1 MKTNQSLRVL
11 SDLEVSLNSDSLSGV
26 RVGMCI
32 GGGIAAIETP
42 KVIRE
47 LRRRGASVRVYAT
60 ETALKFIGKDALEW
74 ACTQPVVSSAT
85 GLAEHIATEDIV
97 LVLPATTDLIGK
109 AAQGICPDACSTYI
123 QSALGYGKQ
132 ILFVPTMHDSLRE
145 SPAFKSNVLTLST
158 FKGVEFISPRIEE
171 GKWKSPAPES
181 VALEVSYRFN
191 RQDKLNK
198 GLRHRKAL
206 VTLGGTLVR
215 IDSARALSNFSTG
228 TLGAKVVESLLESG
242 TEVIA
247 LCASHS
253 ATLPECS
260 GLQKIDAPLFE
271 DFKSWLENEKN
282 TESLDGIFHLAAVS
296 DFSTE
301 TKKNAKISSQEDN
314 LKLSLQKLPKLIQ
327 LPSLRKIR
335 FKLACKYTASNTQ
348 DEFAKASTL
357 LNSLSLD
364 SVYWNWGEG
373 AFGAASTG
381 GGLLLSDGAKGK
393 AEIATKNQAAKAMV
407 NLFDKRDLE

>member
-1 MKTNQSLRVL
+1 LKTDQSIRAL
-11 SDLEVSLNSDSLSGV
+11 SDLEVSLNSDSLMGI
-26 RVGMCI
+26 RVGMCV
-32 GGGIAAIETP
+32 GGGIAAIEAP

-47 LRRRGASVRVYAT
+47 LRRRGAFVRVYAT
-60 ETALKFIGKDALEW
+60 ENALRFIGKDALEW
-74 ACTQPVVSSAT
+74 ASAQSVVCAAT
-85 GLAEHIATEDIV
+85 GLAEHIATEDMV

-145 SPAFKSNVLTLST
+145 SPAFKTNVATLLT

-191 RQDKLNK
+191 RQNKLNQ
-198 GLRHRKAL
+198 GRRHRRAL

-247 LCASHS
+247 LCALHTAS
-253 ATLPECS
+253 LPECS
-260 GLQKIDAPLFE
+260 GLRKIDAPLFE
-271 DFKSWLENEKN
+271 DFQTWLENEKN
-282 TESLDGIFHLAAVS
+282 TEFLDGIFHLAAVS
-296 DFSTE
+296 DFTTE
-301 TKKNAKISSQEDN
+301 TKKNAKISSQEEH

-327 LPSLRKIR
+327 LPSVKKIR

-348 DEFAKASTL
+348 DEFAKATSL

-373 AFGAASTG
+373 AFGVASAAS
-381 GGLLLSDGAKGK
+381 GLLLSEGAKRRI
-393 AEIATKNQAAKAMV
+393 EIATKNQAAKAMV
-407 NLFDKRDLE
+407 NLFDKRDSE